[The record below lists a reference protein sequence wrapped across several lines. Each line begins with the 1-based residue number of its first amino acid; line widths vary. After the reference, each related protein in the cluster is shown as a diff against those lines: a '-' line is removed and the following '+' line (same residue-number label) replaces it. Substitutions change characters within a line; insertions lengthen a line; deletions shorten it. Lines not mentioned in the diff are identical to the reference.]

1 MLYIRLKAL
10 QAETARTTANLRSE
24 QAFEGEKIWA
34 NKYMVGLVAIKR
46 EGQLLTWK
54 LSGPKPEFFRD
65 FGEVPLLNH
74 HNLG

>member
-34 NKYMVGLVAIKR
+34 NILG
-46 EGQLLTWK
+46 G
-54 LSGPKPEFFRD
+54 FFRAD
-65 FGEVPLLNH
+65 SIGEVNF
-74 HNLG
+74 